1 MQHEEDTMQILYPR
15 CCGLD
20 IHKAFITAC
29 VLIAEGKAKKR
40 HQLRCGTMTRDLLAL
55 ADWLAELGV
64 THVGMES
71 TGVYWKP
78 IWNVLEGR
86 FELLLINAQHF
97 KSVPGRKTDMRDC
110 EWLAELLQHGLL
122 RSSFVPPRPVRDL
135 RDLNRNRAI
144 LAQQRAA
151 VSNRIE
157 KVLENANIKLGTV
170 ASHVLGQ
177 SGRAMLKAISTGEED
192 VDKLAEMAKAKLR
205 KKIPMLR
212 AALTGALRDHHRFL
226 LHQWLTQ
233 LENLEKQIAE
243 LDQEI
248 ERQSQPFQEVI
259 ERLTTIPG
267 VDHITACALVAEI
280 GTNMA
285 QFPSAENLTSWGGL
299 CPGNNES
306 GGKRFS
312 GKTRKGNPWLRRV
325 LCQAA
330 WAASHTRNTYLSAQY
345 HRLAAKRNKNRAIIA
360 VAHSILVI
368 VYFMIKT
375 GEVYRESRG
384 DYFERINAEGLKR
397 HLIQRLERLGHR
409 VVLEPIPNRA

>member
-1 MQHEEDTMQILYPR
+1 MQVLYPR

-20 IHKAFITAC
+20 IHKAAITAC
-29 VLIAEGKAKKR
+29 VLIAEEKTKKR

-64 THVGMES
+64 THVAMES

-78 IWNVLEGR
+78 IWNMLEGR

-97 KSVPGRKTDMRDC
+97 KAVPGRKTDMRDC

-122 RSSFVPPRPVRDL
+122 RSSFVPPRLVRDL

-144 LAQQRAA
+144 LVQQRAA

-157 KVLENANIKLGTV
+157 KVLEDANVKLGVV

-177 SGRAMLKAISTGEED
+177 SGRAMLQAISTGEED

-205 KKIPMLR
+205 KKIPVLR

-226 LHQWLTQ
+226 LRQWLTQ
-233 LENLEKQIAE
+233 LESLEKQIAE
-243 LDQEI
+243 FDQEI
-248 ERQSQPFQEVI
+248 ERKNQPFQEVI

-267 VDHITACALVAEI
+267 VDRITACGLVAEI

-306 GGKRFS
+306 GGKRYS

-375 GEVYRESRG
+375 GEVYRESGG

-397 HLIQRLERLGHR
+397 HLIKRLERLGHR
-409 VVLEPIPNRA
+409 VVLGPIPNRV

>member
-1 MQHEEDTMQILYPR
+1 
-15 CCGLD
+15 
-20 IHKAFITAC
+20 
-29 VLIAEGKAKKR
+29 
-40 HQLRCGTMTRDLLAL
+40 MTRDLLAL

-144 LAQQRAA
+144 LAQQRAV

-157 KVLENANIKLGTV
+157 KVLEDANIKLGTV

-248 ERQSQPFQEVI
+248 ERQSQPFHEVI
-259 ERLTTIPG
+259 ERLTTISG

-375 GEVYRESRG
+375 GEVYRESGG

-397 HLIQRLERLGHR
+397 HLIQKLERLGHR
-409 VVLEPIPNRA
+409 VILEPIPNRA